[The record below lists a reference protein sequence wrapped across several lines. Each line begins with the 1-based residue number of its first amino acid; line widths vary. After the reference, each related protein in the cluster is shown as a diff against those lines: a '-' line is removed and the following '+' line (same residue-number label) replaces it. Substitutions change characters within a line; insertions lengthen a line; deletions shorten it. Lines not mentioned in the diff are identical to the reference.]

1 MSTTITVLIVYLG
14 VLASVAYWSRH
25 ETHTLSGF
33 YLAGKKLPFWV
44 VAFSTNATGESGWLL
59 LGLSGMGSAIGVQA
73 YWVVVG

>member
-14 VLASVAYWSRH
+14 VLASVAYWSRR

-44 VAFSTNATGESGWLL
+44 VAFSTNATGESG
-59 LGLSGMGSAIGVQA
+59 
-73 YWVVVG
+73 